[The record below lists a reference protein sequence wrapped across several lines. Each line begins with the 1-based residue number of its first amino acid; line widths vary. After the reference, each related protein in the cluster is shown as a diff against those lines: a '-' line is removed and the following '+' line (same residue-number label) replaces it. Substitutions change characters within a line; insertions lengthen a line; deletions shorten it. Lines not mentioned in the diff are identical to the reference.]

1 MELPRFRFPRKVK
14 PPPFLVSPA
23 RWNLREGALTVKDS
37 SVIGQ
42 GTLLING
49 GLTVAVT
56 SADGYSL
63 DAGSTLGT
71 INLDG
76 GTATL
81 AAALT
86 LNGGSLSFG
95 ALSTDTAA
103 LTVNSVAGT
112 ALRLS
117 R

>member
-1 MELPRFRFPRKVK
+1 M
-14 PPPFLVSPA
+14 
-23 RWNLREGALTVKDS
+23 
-37 SVIGQ
+37 
-42 GTLLING
+42 
-49 GLTVAVT
+49 T

-112 ALRLS
+112 GATALQIGRPAEMEERQLEHGHLQYRLGP
-117 R
+117 